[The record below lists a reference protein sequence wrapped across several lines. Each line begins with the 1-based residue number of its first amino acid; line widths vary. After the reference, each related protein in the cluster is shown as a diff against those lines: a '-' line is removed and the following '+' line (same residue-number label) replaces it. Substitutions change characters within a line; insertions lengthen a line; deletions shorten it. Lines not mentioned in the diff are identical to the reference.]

1 MKIGTWAILP
11 LLWAATCAGADC
23 VVPQPIRDLPD
34 GASAGH
40 ATMAAAHRRVWNYV
54 EEAERYLACLDR
66 EGGAGAVSPELRQQ
80 RIRAYNATVASVR
93 EIVAQLRREIE
104 RFNEQ
109 R

>member
-1 MKIGTWAILP
+1 MKIGMWAIP
-11 LLWAATCAGADC
+11 ALLWAATCAGADC

-40 ATMAAAHRRVWNYV
+40 AAMTAAHRRVWNYV
-54 EEAERYLACLDR
+54 QEAEQYLACLDR
-66 EGGAGAVSPELRQQ
+66 EGGAGAASGELREQ
-80 RIRAYNATVASVR
+80 RVRAYNATVANVR
-93 EIVAQLRREIE
+93 EIVAQLRREIG